1 MSEIRGR
8 KPDLGKGATHDEQQ
22 TTYNTQ
28 QTRHKGGEISMAIVV
43 TGRVW
48 KFGDHIN
55 TDYISPSFA
64 KGAAWDDYKKHI
76 LHIHKA
82 FSKEARE
89 GDVIVAGKNFGC
101 GSSRESAPENLKR
114 LGIGCVVADSFGR
127 IFFRNCIAIALPVF
141 SCEGVSDLFEEGH
154 QLELDFEN
162 SIVKNLTT
170 GREMKGSPITSDLI
184 DIVKRGGL
192 LA

>member
-1 MSEIRGR
+1 MGI
-8 KPDLGKGATHDEQQ
+8 
-22 TTYNTQ
+22 
-28 QTRHKGGEISMAIVV
+28 IV

-55 TDYISPSFA
+55 TDYISPGFA
-64 KGAAWDDYKKHI
+64 KSASWEEYKKHI
-76 LHIHKA
+76 LHVHKA
-82 FSKEARE
+82 FTENAQP

-101 GSSRESAPENLKR
+101 GSSRESAPENLQR

-141 SCEGVSDLFEEGH
+141 ACEGVSEIFEEGN
-154 QLELDFEN
+154 QLELDFEG
-162 SIVKNLTT
+162 SVVKNLTT
-170 GREMKGSPITSDLI
+170 GGEMKGSPITSDLI
-184 DIVKRGGL
+184 NIVKRGGI